1 MRRLLVLIVLLTNAC
16 AIGDPGQNQP
26 VSTNSVEST
35 VPQLPTEPPTPQV
48 PLTLPA
54 VPAVQYTGL
63 CADTRPL
70 ENWLQISTRL
80 VSDFQTALTSATGL
94 PATLVYDITINMAAI
109 RDAAA
114 AIPTP
119 DCTAAAQI
127 IMMDTFNRAIPPFQA
142 YSNGENVDLSPVITE
157 VNDLLEVV
165 KTQQNQLLEQLIAQF
180 ANR

>member
-1 MRRLLVLIVLLTNAC
+1 
-16 AIGDPGQNQP
+16 
-26 VSTNSVEST
+26 
-35 VPQLPTEPPTPQV
+35 LP
-48 PLTLPA
+48 
-54 VPAVQYTGL
+54 
-63 CADTRPL
+63 
-70 ENWLQISTRL
+70 S
-80 VSDFQTALTSATGL
+80 
-94 PATLVYDITINMAAI
+94 TLVYDITINMAAI

-127 IMMDTFNRAIPPFQA
+127 IMLDTFNRAIPPFQA

>member
-1 MRRLLVLIVLLTNAC
+1 MRHLLVLIVLLTGAC
-16 AIGDPGQNQP
+16 AIGDPGQSQSVP
-26 VSTNSVEST
+26 TNIIETAVPSLPVES
-35 VPQLPTEPPTPQV
+35 PTPQV

-80 VSDFQTALTSATGL
+80 VSDFQTALNSAVGL
-94 PATLVYDITINMAAI
+94 PSTLVYDITINMAAI
-109 RDAAA
+109 RDAVA

-119 DCTAAAQI
+119 DCTSAAQI
-127 IMMDTFNRAIPPFQA
+127 IMLDTFNRAIPPFQA

-157 VNDLLEVV
+157 VNGLLEVV

-180 ANR
+180 ASR

>member
-1 MRRLLVLIVLLTNAC
+1 MQRLLFLLVLLTGAC
-16 AIGDPGQNQP
+16 AIGDPGAATAIPAIP
-26 VSTNSVEST
+26 VGTDA
-35 VPQLPTEPPTPQV
+35 PALPTQPPTPQV

-80 VSDFQTALTSATGL
+80 VSDFQTALSSSLGL

-109 RDAAA
+109 RDATA

-119 DCTAAAQI
+119 DCAAATQI
-127 IMMDTFNRAIPPFQA
+127 ILLDTFNRALPPFQS
-142 YSNGENVDLSPVITE
+142 YSNGENVDLNPVISE
-157 VNDLLEVV
+157 VNAMLEVV
-165 KTQQNQLLEQLIAQF
+165 KTQQNQLLEQLNAQF
-180 ANR
+180 ANS